1 MELKEIYFKAKKI
14 GMSSTC
20 RQTMKEDLSISN
32 LCKMYFD
39 GDDWAM
45 EHNFPSIEI
54 LREFKGKSEIYGLFT
69 DYVGMPN
76 NLSKAAFFGKSNVRL
91 TYTGFSVSQLILR
104 HDTDA
109 KIRICDNAKLIIN
122 ILDNAKLDIEC
133 IDNARVE
140 VFSYGNENI
149 KMLGDVRI
157 HRSKF

>member
-1 MELKEIYFKAKKI
+1 MKDQILQLAKQAGLCKEWQEKILKD
-14 GMSSTC
+14 SSL
-20 RQTMKEDLSISN
+20 KN
-32 LCKMYFD
+32 LCDMYFV

-45 EHNFPSIEI
+45 EKDFPSIEI

-76 NLSKAAFFGKSNVRL
+76 NLSKAAFFGKSNVQL
-91 TYTGFSVSQLILR
+91 TYTGFSVSQLNLR
-104 HDTDA
+104 HDTEA
-109 KIRICDNAKLIIN
+109 KIRICDNAVLIIN
-122 ILDNAKLDIEC
+122 ILDNAKIDIEC

-157 HRSKF
+157 HKSKF